1 MRKIAC
7 PFGHPT
13 QVSTQVQLAATC
25 DYLRVRLARALMAKL
40 RNIGETYTRYEC
52 VWKHTSL
59 GFPDA
64 RKNSSRKVKALAKL
78 ESQRQKHEEYY
89 YPEPITG
96 ACNFPIFVQR
106 RFHK

>member
-1 MRKIAC
+1 M
-7 PFGHPT
+7 F
-13 QVSTQVQLAATC
+13 
-25 DYLRVRLARALMAKL
+25 
-40 RNIGETYTRYEC
+40 TRYEC
-52 VWKHTSL
+52 VWKHASL

-64 RKNSSRKVKALAKL
+64 LKNSSRKAKAPAKL
-78 ESQRQKHEEYY
+78 ESQRYKNMSNITS